1 MYRNTNY
8 LLGGMAD
15 EMGQELSGYMGDGMD
30 GYVGD
35 GMDGYVGGQPHGHGH
50 GHGHG
55 GGTQRPQAGTHYTQF
70 LQPLPIPETLLTAAQ
85 TLDVPAFPQRG
96 FKPHRLVVP
105 STIGPN
111 FKINDIKVGQ
121 ETQYVASG
129 TIYAECFSEVAVSVQ
144 LKGTPA
150 RLGNNIILNVTN
162 RDAANSQTFSGMLMG
177 YTEST

>member
-1 MYRNTNY
+1 MGY
-8 LLGGMAD
+8 LLNGAAD
-15 EMGQELSGYMGDGMD
+15 RMGDELGAYVGEMD

-35 GMDGYVGGQPHGHGH
+35 GLDGYVGNRHHH
-50 GHGHG
+50 
-55 GGTQRPQAGTHYTQF
+55 RPQHHVELKEF
-70 LQPLPIPETLLTAAQ
+70 LQPLPIPETSFTSSQTQDVAAY
-85 TLDVPAFPQRG
+85 PQRG

-105 STIGPN
+105 STLGPL

-129 TIYAECFSEVAVSVQ
+129 TIYGECFSEVAVSVV

-162 RDAANSQTFSGMLMG
+162 RDAANSQTFSAMLLG
-177 YTEST
+177 YTETT

>member
-1 MYRNTNY
+1 MGY
-8 LLGGMAD
+8 LLSGQAD
-15 EMGQELSGYMGDGMD
+15 AMGEELGGYMGDGLD

-35 GMDGYVGGQPHGHGH
+35 QHHQRHAHTKHNTSHGQF
-50 GHGHG
+50 
-55 GGTQRPQAGTHYTQF
+55 TQF
-70 LQPLPIPETLLTAAQ
+70 EQPLPIPETLLIAAQ
-85 TLDVPAFPQRG
+85 TLDINAFPQRG

-105 STIGPN
+105 STLGPL

-129 TIYAECFSEVAVSVQ
+129 VIYGECFSEVAVAVY

-150 RLGNNIILNVTN
+150 RLGNNIVLTVTN
-162 RDAANSQTFSGMLMG
+162 RDAANSQTFSAMLMG

>member
-1 MYRNTNY
+1 MGY
-8 LLGGMAD
+8 LVGANHAE
-15 EMGQELSGYMGDGMD
+15 EMGMELSGYMGDGMD

-35 GMDGYVGGQPHGHGH
+35 GLEGYVGAQHHGHH
-50 GHGHG
+50 GHHAAGGAHKGH
-55 GGTQRPQAGTHYTQF
+55 QAGANYTQF
-70 LQPLPIPETLLTAAQ
+70 LQPLPIPETAIVASGTV
-85 TLDVPAFPQRG
+85 DVPTFPQRG

-105 STIGPN
+105 STLGPL

-129 TIYAECFSEVAVSVQ
+129 TIYAECFSEVAVSVV

-162 RDAANSQTFSGMLMG
+162 RDAANTQTFSGMLMG
-177 YTEST
+177 FTEST

>member
-1 MYRNTNY
+1 MGY
-8 LLGGMAD
+8 LLSGNVSSQAD
-15 EMGQELSGYMGDGMD
+15 EMGMELSGYMGDGMD

-35 GMDGYVGGQPHGHGH
+35 GLEGYVGAQH
-50 GHGHG
+50 
-55 GGTQRPQAGTHYTQF
+55 QAGAHHQKHPGVHYTQM
-70 LQPLPIPETLLTAAQ
+70 LQPLPIPETTLTAAQ
-85 TLDVPAFPQRG
+85 TVDISSFPQRG

-105 STIGPN
+105 STLGPL

-129 TIYAECFSEVAVSVQ
+129 TIYGECFSEVAVSVV

-162 RDAANSQTFSGMLMG
+162 RDVNNSQTFSAMLMG
-177 YTEST
+177 YTETT